1 MEISPMR
8 IFWMLVYA
16 FAFGA
21 FCGVLNDVNRLVR
34 VLLGVRYRKERM
46 KRLYS
51 LKIPI
56 LGRCLGEI
64 KEGGVKGFL
73 LGAVIFVQDLLLM
86 LFWGGGIV
94 FLNYSFN
101 DGRVRIYTP
110 LLAILGFVCYYFSIG
125 RIVIYLSESIA
136 FGVRVVFA
144 MILSIFYRPLR
155 MLVEFF
161 VKNIKKIYKNL
172 NKSLEKRKNLVYNNS
187 KERNAIREALKGFVR
202 LR

>member
-1 MEISPMR
+1 
-8 IFWMLVYA
+8 
-16 FAFGA
+16 
-21 FCGVLNDVNRLVR
+21 
-34 VLLGVRYRKERM
+34 
-46 KRLYS
+46 
-51 LKIPI
+51 
-56 LGRCLGEI
+56 
-64 KEGGVKGFL
+64 
-73 LGAVIFVQDLLLM
+73 M

-155 MLVEFF
+155 MLAEFF